1 MELNSFKLEIETLSP
16 LHIGDG
22 STLIPLEYVL
32 EDGLVKVVNLDFLLE
47 ALPEKIASQLGEE
60 MVPMR
65 DFLNEKNQGHLL
77 RKPELYSRT
86 IELSKEAR
94 RALEHDL
101 DRRNRQQINKAQI
114 KTFVKTGGKPFIPGS
129 SIKGAIRTALAYHIL
144 KEVRREKVEKILDA
158 SVKLDE
164 RGGRKFVP
172 GERDA
177 VEKYLLRA
185 DDGIDEDILMLLG
198 ITDSAAVEAD
208 DLVVV
213 RGQRLASRSFIS
225 TGYYEALN
233 TGVKTTFRVFFNEF
247 GDGVQRRRD
256 ASLIPTTPQELFA
269 ILNEFARDL
278 IDFEKRQN
286 AKMQKRG
293 DPQKYLK
300 DFERI
305 IKFCDNL
312 EAKMR
317 GNPNAGFMALG
328 WGTGWHSKT
337 VGILLN
343 KDPEKFLRMMR
354 AYEMGRPPGR
364 SSRGNWKPDPAFFP
378 KTREVIVDPVIE
390 PLFGWVM
397 LRLKED

>member
-1 MELNSFKLEIETLSP
+1 MKPNSFKLEIETLSP

-47 ALPEKIASQLGEE
+47 ALPEKIASQLGEK
-60 MVPMR
+60 MVPMH
-65 DFLNEKNQGHLL
+65 DFLNRKNQGHLL
-77 RKPELYSRT
+77 RKPELYSRK
-86 IELSKEAR
+86 IKLSDGAR
-94 RALEHDL
+94 GDLKDDL
-101 DRRNRQQINKAQI
+101 DPHKTQINKAQI

-144 KEVRREKVEKILDA
+144 KEARGEKVEKILDA
-158 SVKLDE
+158 SVKRE
-164 RGGRKFVP
+164 RDRD
-172 GERDA
+172 RDA

-185 DDGIDEDILMLLG
+185 DDDIDEDILMLLG

-208 DLVVV
+208 HLVVV
-213 RGQRLASRSFIS
+213 RGKRLASRSFIP
-225 TGYYEALN
+225 TGYYEALP
-233 TGVKTTFRVFFNEF
+233 TGIKTTFRVFFNEF

-256 ASLIPTTPQELFA
+256 ASLIPTTPQKLFA

-286 AKMQKRG
+286 AKIKMQKRG
-293 DPQKYLK
+293 DLQKYLP

-317 GNPNAGFMALG
+317 DNPNAGFMALG

-343 KDPEKFLRMMR
+343 KDPEKFLRMY
-354 AYEMGRPPGR
+354 AYKMGRPP
-364 SSRGNWKPDPAFFP
+364 RGNWKPDPAFFP
-378 KTREVIVDPVIE
+378 KTREVIVGQDTE

>member
-1 MELNSFKLEIETLSP
+1 MKPNSFKLEIETLSP

-47 ALPEKIASQLGEE
+47 ALPGKIASQLGEE

-77 RKPELYSRT
+77 QKPELYSRK
-86 IELSKEAR
+86 IKLSDGAR
-94 RALEHDL
+94 GDLEDDL
-101 DRRNRQQINKAQI
+101 DRRNGQQINKAQI

-144 KEVRREKVEKILDA
+144 KEVRREKAEKILDA

-164 RGGRKFVP
+164 RGERKFVP

-185 DDGIDEDILMLLG
+185 DDDIDEDILMLLG

-208 DLVVV
+208 RLVVV
-213 RGQRLASRSFIS
+213 RGKRLASRSFIP
-225 TGYYEALN
+225 TGYYEALP
-233 TGVKTTFRVFFNEF
+233 TGTKTTFRVFFNEF

-293 DPQKYLK
+293 DQQKYLQ
-300 DFERI
+300 DFDRI

-317 GNPNAGFMALG
+317 DNPNAGFMALG
-328 WGTGWHSKT
+328 WGTGWHTKT

-343 KDPEKFLRMMR
+343 KDPEKFRRMMY
-354 AYEMGRPPGR
+354 AYEMGRPP
-364 SSRGNWKPDPAFFP
+364 RGNWKPDPAFFP
-378 KTREVIVDPVIE
+378 KTREVIVGQDTE
-390 PLFGWVM
+390 PLLFGWVM

>member
-1 MELNSFKLEIETLSP
+1 
-16 LHIGDG
+16 
-22 STLIPLEYVL
+22 L
-32 EDGLVKVVNLDFLLE
+32 ED
-47 ALPEKIASQLGEE
+47 
-60 MVPMR
+60 
-65 DFLNEKNQGHLL
+65 
-77 RKPELYSRT
+77 
-86 IELSKEAR
+86 
-94 RALEHDL
+94 DL

-185 DDGIDEDILMLLG
+185 DDDIDEDILMLLG

-208 DLVVV
+208 RLVVV
-213 RGQRLASRSFIS
+213 RGKRLASRSSIS
-225 TGYYEALN
+225 TGYYEALR
-233 TGVKTTFRVFFNEF
+233 TGTKTTFRVFFNEF

-278 IDFEKRQN
+278 IDFEKRQ
-286 AKMQKRG
+286 KRG
-293 DPQKYLK
+293 DQQKYLQ
-300 DFERI
+300 DFDRI

-317 GNPNAGFMALG
+317 DNPNAGFMALG

-354 AYEMGRPPGR
+354 AYEMGRPPGGT
-364 SSRGNWKPDPAFFP
+364 RGNWKPDPAFFP
-378 KTREVIVDPVIE
+378 KTREVIVEARE